1 MILFYGAGNFKQ
13 CYGPLDEGQ
22 ARGAGSG
29 VNGTLLPTWCW
40 SWGPPGHCCGP
51 QALRVQWWGL
61 ALNAALPWL
70 GACFLALVCHL
81 FSCSILLTLG
91 FSPALF
97 NYREQVRVSSSH
109 PWDLLNYV
117 ETSGPWYFCLSRSAL
132 HGLRTSRSLFT
143 CYFLRSSE
151 FSHPVS
157 YVALEI
163 ERIVNFRSL
172 THIKTT
178 NPGLIYQFLGKIF
191 SDTPPFLKWVPVID
205 LLLAVCPFPQN
216 HFLSSC
222 EHAL

>member
-1 MILFYGAGNFKQ
+1 MRQAVLNSAVDLWVKVR
-13 CYGPLDEGQ
+13 PEGR
-22 ARGAGSG
+22 ALEWT
-29 VNGTLLPTWCW
+29 VPCF
-40 SWGPPGHCCGP
+40 PPGVGIGAP
-51 QALRVQWWGL
+51 QAT
-61 ALNAALPWL
+61 AAGRRLCGCSDGGWHSTRLFHDSVPAFLP
-70 GACFLALVCHL
+70 L
-81 FSCSILLTLG
+81 FATC
-91 FSPALF
+91 SPAAFSLLLVLVLSSF

-117 ETSGPWYFCLSRSAL
+117 ETSGPWYFCLSRPGL
-132 HGLRTSRSLFT
+132 NGLRTSRSLFT

-172 THIKTT
+172 TQIKTT
-178 NPGLIYQFLGKIF
+178 NPGLIYRFLGKIF

-205 LLLAVCPFPQN
+205 LLLAVCLFPQN